1 MGVRIKC
8 RNNFMNK
15 YLFRAL
21 GKEVVKAAIKPA
33 SIQCAG
39 ERAGMTNILT
49 G

>member
-1 MGVRIKC
+1 
-8 RNNFMNK
+8 MNK

-21 GKEVVKAAIKPA
+21 GKEVVRAAIKPA

-39 ERAGMTNILT
+39 ERAGMTIILT

>member
-1 MGVRIKC
+1 
-8 RNNFMNK
+8 MNK

-21 GKEVVKAAIKPA
+21 GKEVVRAAIKPA
-33 SIQCAG
+33 SIQCTG